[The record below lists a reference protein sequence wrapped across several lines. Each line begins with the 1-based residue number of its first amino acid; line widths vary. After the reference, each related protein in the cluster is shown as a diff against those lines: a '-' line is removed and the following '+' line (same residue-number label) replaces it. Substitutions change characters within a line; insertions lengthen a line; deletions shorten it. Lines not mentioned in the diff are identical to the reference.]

1 MKEALLVTQIIKEIN
16 KYKKTFAYK
25 NVAATAYSTRGI
37 PDIIACIN
45 GYFVGIE
52 VKTKKNVASK
62 LQLETGKVITQAG
75 GLFWIITSIPEL
87 IENLKTLDIEK
98 KENVMTENVMTE
110 EEEIDEFFFDKF

>member
-1 MKEALLVTQIIKEIN
+1 MGMKEALLVTQIIKEIY
-16 KYKKTFAYK
+16 KYKKSFAYK

-45 GYFVGIE
+45 GYFLGIE
-52 VKTKKNVASK
+52 VKKRKNTVSK

-98 KENVMTENVMTE
+98 KENVMTE